1 MEQVPAQQE
10 TFVQGPKSETVEKTL
25 ALMRELSQKY
35 ESSKTDDKER
45 THMDLYEFP
54 KMMTA
59 IWEVEVENLSRVEK
73 GEREFRIE
81 KTPEYKAMTA
91 YGLTISHI
99 DRQKELAQE
108 KR

>member
-1 MEQVPAQQE
+1 MENIPAQQE
-10 TFVQGPKSETVEKTL
+10 SFVQGPKSETVEK
-25 ALMRELSQKY
+25 ALSSMRELQAKY
-35 ESSKTDDKER
+35 ETIIDEKEKVNLN
-45 THMDLYEFP
+45 LYEFP
-54 KMMTA
+54 KMIEA

-81 KTPEYKAMTA
+81 KTPEYEGMAA
-91 YGLTISHI
+91 HGLTISHI